1 MAEQGPSAADAK
13 QALNMLET
21 MKSKLGGVLQQIGGA
36 KRKLKKRRK
45 SRRKSHKK
53 SHKCYNIATHTCLR
67 TPQTHIHKPTT
78 ANHPDPP
85 RHPWGI

>member
-1 MAEQGPSAADAK
+1 MAEGPSKADAQ

-45 SRRKSHKK
+45 SRRKSRKK
-53 SHKCYNIATHTCLR
+53 KRGSKKRRKSRRKRR
-67 TPQTHIHKPTT
+67 TK
-78 ANHPDPP
+78 
-85 RHPWGI
+85 RRRRR

>member
-36 KRKLKKRRK
+36 KRNLRNAESHAERLTRNPTRNVVPK
-45 SRRKSHKK
+45 SAESHAESARLSVAAKSLN
-53 SHKCYNIATHTCLR
+53 NI
-67 TPQTHIHKPTT
+67 I
-78 ANHPDPP
+78 
-85 RHPWGI
+85 

>member
-1 MAEQGPSAADAK
+1 MAEQGPSAQDAAGAIK
-13 QALNMLET
+13 MLET

-53 SHKCYNIATHTCLR
+53 SHKKRGSKSAESHVESVR
-67 TPQTHIHKPTT
+67 PSVAAVVK
-78 ANHPDPP
+78 
-85 RHPWGI
+85 

>member
-53 SHKCYNIATHTCLR
+53 RGSKKRRKSRRKRKTKR
-67 TPQTHIHKPTT
+67 
-78 ANHPDPP
+78 
-85 RHPWGI
+85 RRRR

>member
-1 MAEQGPSAADAK
+1 MAEQGPTAADAK

-36 KRKLKKRRK
+36 KRKLKRRRK

-53 SHKCYNIATHTCLR
+53 RGSKKRRKSRRKHKTKR
-67 TPQTHIHKPTT
+67 
-78 ANHPDPP
+78 
-85 RHPWGI
+85 RRRR